1 MSPIQELRSVGRVSS
16 AGYLR
21 RAFLFETIGITAQ
34 LWSERSGD
42 GREVGVRV
50 EIQRLDE
57 HPGECEYD
65 AVELRL
71 HDPIFRAD
79 LFTIDTGAAGNFD
92 RAHYHRFEG
101 RNPGARFF
109 DPALTNDPLAW
120 LADRLSDLDGLLEA
134 AGRPELQRADDGR
147 RVAESAPAVV
157 AAVRELMSMAIPG
170 ALPDPE

>member
-1 MSPIQELRSVGRVSS
+1 MSTTPELRSVGQVSS

-34 LWSERSGD
+34 LWSEQSSD
-42 GREVGVRV
+42 GQEIGVRV
-50 EIQRLDE
+50 EMQRLDE
-57 HPGECEYD
+57 QPGEGEYD

-79 LFTIDTGAAGNFD
+79 LFTIDTGASGNFD

-101 RNPGARFF
+101 RFPGERFF
-109 DPALTNDPLAW
+109 DPALTDSPVTW

-134 AGRPELQRADDGR
+134 SGRPELQHAADAR
-147 RVAESAPAVV
+147 RVAESAPSIV
-157 AAVRELMSMAIPG
+157 AAVQELMSMIPE
-170 ALPDPE
+170 ALPEPA

>member
-1 MSPIQELRSVGRVSS
+1 MSAALELRSVGQVSS

-34 LWSERSGD
+34 LWSEQGDD

-57 HPGECEYD
+57 QPGEREYD

-79 LFTIDTGAAGNFD
+79 LFTISSGAPGNFD
-92 RAHYHRFEG
+92 RAHYHRFAG
-101 RNPGARFF
+101 RFPGERFF
-109 DPALTNDPLAW
+109 DPALSDDPLAW
-120 LADRLSDLDGLLEA
+120 LAGRLSDLDGLLEA
-134 AGRPELQRADDGR
+134 AGRPELRHAADAR
-147 RVAESAPAVV
+147 RVAASGPAVV
-157 AAVRELMSMAIPG
+157 AAVRDLMSTVPGMAAG
-170 ALPDPE
+170 SE

>member
-1 MSPIQELRSVGRVSS
+1 MSAALELRGVGQVSS

-21 RAFLFETIGITAQ
+21 RVFLFETIGITAQ
-34 LWSERSGD
+34 HWSEQASD

-57 HPGECEYD
+57 QPGDQEYD

-79 LFTIDTGAAGNFD
+79 MFTLETGTPGNFD

-101 RNPGARFF
+101 RYPGERFF
-109 DPALTNDPLAW
+109 DPALSQDPLTW
-120 LADRLSDLDGLLEA
+120 LEGRLADLDGLLDA
-134 AGRPELQRADDGR
+134 VGRPELRHPGDAR
-147 RVAESAPAVV
+147 RVAESAAAVT
-157 AAVRELMSMAIPG
+157 AAVRELMLMIPG
-170 ALPDPE
+170 FA